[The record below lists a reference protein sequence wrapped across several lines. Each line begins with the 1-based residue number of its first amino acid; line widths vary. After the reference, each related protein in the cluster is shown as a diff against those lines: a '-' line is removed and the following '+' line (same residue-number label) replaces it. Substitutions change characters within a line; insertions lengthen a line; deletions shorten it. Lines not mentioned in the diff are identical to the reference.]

1 MPAVSPRKKN
11 YPKARI
17 RAEDSGSP
25 DSQNTENHSEDYFL
39 VSLTEATRVS
49 LQTQRGCDYAQRVS
63 WALGLSPLFGTLAE
77 EHHSRRIKFC
87 FFFLKF
93 IYLVAPGLN

>member
-1 MPAVSPRKKN
+1 MPAVSPQKKN
-11 YPKARI
+11 YPKAGI

-49 LQTQRGCDYAQRVS
+49 LQTQRGRDYAQIVS
-63 WALGLSPLFGTLAE
+63 WALGLSPLFGILAE

-87 FFFLKF
+87 FFFF
-93 IYLVAPGLN
+93 